1 MHGYCSKSWLAIP
14 GENLGEGGFTGSV
27 ATDKADLVALLD
39 AEIHAGHQ
47 SPGTNLN
54 FEVLNRYQSKS
65 FLSGMNHQTEQP
77 KV

>member
-1 MHGYCSKSWLAIP
+1 LTIARKDF
-14 GENLGEGGFTGSV
+14 GESGFTGTI
-27 ATDKADLVALLD
+27 ATNQPNLVTLLD

-77 KV
+77 AV